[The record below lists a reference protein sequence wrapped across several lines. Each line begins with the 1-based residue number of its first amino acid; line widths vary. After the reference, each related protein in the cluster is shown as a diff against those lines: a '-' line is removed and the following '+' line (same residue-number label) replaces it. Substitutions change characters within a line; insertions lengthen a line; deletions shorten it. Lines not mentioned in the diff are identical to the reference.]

1 MVYCISPRGQL
12 CFAYRKANKS
22 MKTQLDFIIT
32 FFLTSTHAVTIVLVM
47 LCVFYLFRVFPR
59 DTFYH
64 FPVRPVSF
72 LPNDWL
78 STGVVRM
85 FVRTSPQTSTSLWE
99 VSASYPVA
107 HASLWVSVIAP
118 FDDWFP
124 YGQRT

>member
-12 CFAYRKANKS
+12 SFAYRKANKS

-32 FFLTSTHAVTIVLVM
+32 CFPTSSHAVTIVLVM

-64 FPVRPVSF
+64 FPVQPVYF

-78 STGVVRM
+78 STGVM
-85 FVRTSPQTSTSLWE
+85 YIQIP
-99 VSASYPVA
+99 PV
-107 HASLWVSVIAP
+107 
-118 FDDWFP
+118 
-124 YGQRT
+124 YYKTQKE